1 LPKSST
7 VTEPLADKF
16 RAIGIPYPRPMTKAE
31 LAEFLRVSDRTVDN
45 YVIGRVIPYIKIGRS
60 VRFRLADVEKAL
72 SRYTVKEV
80 SL

>member
-1 LPKSST
+1 MA
-7 VTEPLADKF
+7 EPLADKF
-16 RAIGIPYPRPMTKAE
+16 RAIGIPYQRPMTKAE

-45 YVIGRVIPYIKIGRS
+45 YVIGRVIPYIKLGRA